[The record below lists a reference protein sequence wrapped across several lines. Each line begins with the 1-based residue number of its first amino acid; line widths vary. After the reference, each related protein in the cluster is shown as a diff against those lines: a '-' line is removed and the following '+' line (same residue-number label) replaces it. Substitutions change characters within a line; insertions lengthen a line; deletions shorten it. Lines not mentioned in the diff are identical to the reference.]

1 MKERVAQ
8 TLGRKEARGLM
19 IATFH
24 TLGLEIIKKEYV
36 ALGMKSN
43 FSLFDAQD
51 QMGLLK
57 DLTHKWLEDDKHCCS
72 NWCRRSPIGRM
83 ICWIQPPLL
92 RQHDPSV
99 ISYLSIATAY
109 MTPI

>member
-8 TLGRKEARGLM
+8 TLGHKEARGLM

-24 TLGLEIIKKEYV
+24 TLGLEIIKKECA

-51 QMGLLK
+51 QLGLLK
-57 DLTHKWLEDDKHCCS
+57 EL
-72 NWCRRSPIGRM
+72 
-83 ICWIQPPLL
+83 
-92 RQHDPSV
+92 
-99 ISYLSIATAY
+99 
-109 MTPI
+109 